1 MFCFVAIDY
10 IFLHPLKAPPSLK
23 GIGINC
29 TKPQFISN
37 FGKAAKKIVPNLTL
51 IAYPNSG
58 EEWHRDQNWSGK
70 DGEWVGF
77 RRDISDYISEWK
89 QIGFQWFGGCCRV
102 TPEEISKIKK
112 AVLSA

>member
-1 MFCFVAIDY
+1 M
-10 IFLHPLKAPPSLK
+10 KAPPSLK

-29 TKPQFISN
+29 TKPQFISK
-37 FGKAAKKIVPNLTL
+37 FGIAAKKILPNLTL

-58 EEWHRDQNWSGK
+58 EEWHRDQNWSGR
-70 DGEWVGF
+70 DGEWVGL

-89 QIGFQWFGGCCRV
+89 EIGFQWFGGCCRV

-112 AVLSA
+112 TVMSS